1 VIVFASVPLVAA
13 RSVPP
18 AATLMEP
25 VTAVEPLS
33 SRVPVEL
40 IVVFVALRLPPV

>member
-1 VIVFASVPLVAA
+1 VFASVPVVAA
-13 RSVPP
+13 RSTPP
-18 AATLMEP
+18 FMLMLP

-40 IVVFVALRLPPV
+40 IVVFVAVRLPPD